1 MKRIVVIG
9 SGIAGLAAAKHFVSK
24 NFNITV
30 LDKGKY
36 PGGRIAQEKI
46 KNLYLIMALNFLQLN
61 RKNLKKYAS
70 LELRIMY

>member
-9 SGIAGLAAAKHFVSK
+9 SGIAGLAAAKHFYSK

-36 PGGRIAQEKI
+36 PGGRISS
-46 KNLYLIMALNFLQLN
+46 
-61 RKNLKKYAS
+61 RKNLS
-70 LELRIMY
+70 LIHI

>member
-9 SGIAGLAAAKHFVSK
+9 SGIAGLAAAKHFHSK

-36 PGGRIAQEKI
+36 PGGRIIDQE
-46 KNLYLIMALNFLQLN
+46 A
-61 RKNLKKYAS
+61 
-70 LELRIMY
+70 

>member
-9 SGIAGLAAAKHFVSK
+9 SGIAGLAAAKHFHSK

-36 PGGRIAQEKI
+36 PGEELAREKI